1 MSQVQRTLLVARR
14 ELRDSLTDWR
24 IITPVAL
31 LTFLFPWVVIYSTK
45 FGIGYAERYDPELVL
60 ARLIPFAAMVV
71 GFFPVSFS
79 LVIALESFVGEK
91 ERNTLESLLSTPITD
106 GALYLGKL
114 LAALALPLLGSCT
127 AIALFCFG
135 LPRITGQF
143 VSLDLLVQIV
153 LLTFTLTL
161 GMVAGAVVVSSTTT
175 SVRAAN
181 LLASFI
187 VLPSMVM
194 VSFQAFVILW
204 EGREALWYIAL
215 AQACADLAL
224 IRMGVRLFN
233 REDLLSR
240 TLDRIDLRRTWRSFW
255 SFFRQEPGATP
266 DVSPAPRLS
275 LGRLYRRDIPQ
286 ILRRSWGA
294 VLLVI
299 LVTAGAF
306 VVGWAYGQ
314 TLPIPDEFRQSM
326 VASPEQVREAA
337 GQIPTA
343 LWMLHVRPWSIFS
356 SNARNLLLFT
366 VGGVV
371 SFGAA
376 AVIPLFAAFAVIGFV
391 VGGGFAQGLS
401 LSVFVALFWPH
412 GLLELPAALIATAV
426 GLRVGAAVLAPPK
439 DLTLGDT
446 LVHGLADF
454 LKVFV
459 LLVLPL
465 LLISAFVEYYVT
477 PQVLIWVVGSH

>member
-14 ELRDSLTDWR
+14 ELKDSLTDWR
-24 IITPVAL
+24 IVAPVAL
-31 LTFLFPWVVIYSTK
+31 LTFLFPWVVIYSTR

-60 ARLIPFAAMVV
+60 ARLIPFATMVV

-91 ERNTLESLLSTPITD
+91 ERNTLESLLSTPISD
-106 GALYLGKL
+106 AALYVGKL
-114 LAALALPLLGSCT
+114 LAALALPLLGSFT

-135 LPRITGQF
+135 LPRISGQY
-143 VSLDLLVQIV
+143 VSLDLLAQIV
-153 LLTFTLTL
+153 LLTFTLTV

-181 LLASFI
+181 LLSSFI
-187 VLPSMVM
+187 VLPAMMM
-194 VSFQAFVILW
+194 VSLQAFVILW
-204 EGREALWYIAL
+204 EGREALWYIAA
-215 AQACADLAL
+215 AQAVADLAL
-224 IRMGVRLFN
+224 IRMGVRVFN

-240 TLDRIDLRRTWRSFW
+240 TLDRIDLRRTWRTFW
-255 SFFRQEPGATP
+255 SFFRQEPWA
-266 DVSPAPRLS
+266 APGNQPSARLS

-286 ILRRSWGA
+286 ILRRTGGA
-294 VLLVI
+294 VLLVA
-299 LVTAGAF
+299 LVTVGTF
-306 VVGWAYGQ
+306 VVGWRCGQ
-314 TLPIPDEFRQSM
+314 TVPLPEGLRQAM
-326 VASPEQVREAA
+326 VTSPEQMREAA

-343 LWMLHVRPWSIFS
+343 LWTLHMRPWGIFS

-366 VGGVV
+366 LGGVV

-376 AVIPLFAAFAVIGFV
+376 AVIPLSTVFAIIGFV
-391 VGGGFAQGLS
+391 IGGGFTQGMS
-401 LSVFVALFWPH
+401 LSVFLALFWPH
-412 GLLELPAALIATAV
+412 GLLELPAALIATAA

-446 LVHGLADF
+446 LLHSMADF

-459 LLVLPL
+459 FLVLPL
-465 LLISAFVEYYVT
+465 LLISAFIEFYVT
-477 PQVLIWVVGSH
+477 PQVLIWALASH